1 MYVLTNRGRNRP
13 RKTTVVW
20 KLLVQWEDK
29 SESWTPLKY
38 MKESHTVKVS
48 EFSKE
53 RGIYDEPVFE
63 WWFTYNP
70 RKRDVIIYEVKH
82 CIIKKTHKYS
92 IKLSTTVEKAI
103 EIDKIME
110 TISGGNLLKRR
121 CCRLALFLK
130 YFMKAIRTLHA
141 WKKLRDT

>member
-103 EIDKIME
+103 EIDKNN
-110 TISGGNLLKRR
+110 GNHFWWESIEKEMLQVGIVFEIL
-121 CCRLALFLK
+121 
-130 YFMKAIRTLHA
+130 YEG
-141 WKKLRDT
+141 